1 MGPDYVVGLG
11 RNIIGDI
18 REQLVSKFLGLKKD
32 HIIIMINCELTMEK
46 HNEIFL
52 KSQKG
57 DSKTISE
64 LIFLCW
70 NTQHTQGLLTHLP
83 LPPNKCTEA
92 SRIKTLLERC
102 KCSVIIEL
110 HLQRS
115 R

>member
-52 KSQKG
+52 KSQVTQKQYQNLFFYAG
-57 DSKTISE
+57 IH
-64 LIFLCW
+64 
-70 NTQHTQGLLTHLP
+70 NTHKAP
-83 LPPNKCTEA
+83 
-92 SRIKTLLERC
+92 SRTCPSPQTNVPKQAE
-102 KCSVIIEL
+102 
-110 HLQRS
+110 S
-115 R
+115 RPYWKDVNAL